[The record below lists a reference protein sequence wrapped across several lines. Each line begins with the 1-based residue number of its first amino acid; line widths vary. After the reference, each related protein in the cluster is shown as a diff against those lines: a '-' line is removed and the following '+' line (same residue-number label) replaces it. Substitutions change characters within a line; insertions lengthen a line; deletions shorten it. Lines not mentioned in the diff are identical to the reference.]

1 MNCLEFR
8 RRLGSEPAC
17 SSEDFVAHRVECA
30 HCAAAHARAEE
41 FESRIR
47 AAFNVTAPAN
57 LADRILLAQTTEARH
72 DRRGRRRGLAV
83 LTLAAAASVVV
94 ALVAVNRRPDQVPE
108 LAGMVVDH
116 LEEHVVGPNR
126 IQNPVPR
133 QDVVDAFAAR
143 GVSLASVPDGI
154 NYVHKCPAGP
164 YSTVHM
170 VMPERAGP
178 VSVVYVAD
186 QRIAGQADFSRDGMR
201 GRQLPLGNGSLVMV
215 AREDVDFDAIEQV
228 WKSAMGEAVATVEDH
243 YRVATGS
250 GGPTSHTG
258 SSSAVLA
265 AP

>member
-17 SSEDFVAHRVECA
+17 SSEDFVAHRSECA

-47 AAFNVTAPAN
+47 AAFNVAVPAN

-72 DRRGRRRGLAV
+72 GGRGRRRGFAALV
-83 LTLAAAASVVV
+83 LAAAASIVV
-94 ALVAVNRRPDQVPE
+94 AVVAVNRPRSGVPE
-108 LAGMVVDH
+108 LAAMVVDH
-116 LEEHVVGPNR
+116 LQEHVVGADKTGS
-126 IQNPVPR
+126 PVPK
-133 QDVVDAFAAR
+133 QDVMDAFAAR

-170 VMPERAGP
+170 VMPERSGP

-186 QRIAGQADFSRDGMR
+186 KRITDRVDFSREDMR
-201 GRQLPLGNGSLVMV
+201 GRQLPLGKGSLVMV
-215 AREDVDFDAIEQV
+215 AGADTDFDAIERV
-228 WKSAMGEAVATVEDH
+228 WKSAMGEAVAMSGSRD
-243 YRVATGS
+243 RVATGLA
-250 GGPTSHTG
+250 GPVQQSG
-258 SSSAVLA
+258 SSGAVLA

>member
-17 SSEDFVAHRVECA
+17 SSEDFVAHRSECA

-47 AAFNVTAPAN
+47 AAFNVAVPAN

-72 DRRGRRRGLAV
+72 GGRGRRRGFAALV
-83 LTLAAAASVVV
+83 LAAAASIVV
-94 ALVAVNRRPDQVPE
+94 ALVTVNRPRSEVPE

-116 LEEHVVGPNR
+116 LEEHVVGADR
-126 IQNPVPR
+126 TANPVPK
-133 QDVVDAFAAR
+133 QDVMDAFAAR

-164 YSTVHM
+164 YRTVHM
-170 VMPERAGP
+170 VMPERSGP

-186 QRIAGQADFSRDGMR
+186 KRIPDRVDFSRDEVR

-215 AREDVDFDAIEQV
+215 ASEDADFDAVERV
-228 WKSAMGEAVATVEDH
+228 WKSAMGEAVASSASDD
-243 YRVATGS
+243 RGATGTA
-250 GGPTSHTG
+250 GKVPPAG
-258 SSSAVLA
+258 SRDAVLA